1 MLRVLVLHGANLNLL
16 GRREPHLYG
25 SSTLDDVERD
35 LRVLGRELG
44 VELEF
49 AQSNH
54 EGTLIDRLQTAPARY
69 AAVVFNPGGFTH
81 TSVALRDTIAAIEI
95 PVVEVHLSNIH
106 AREAFRGRSFT
117 AAAAAGQIAGF
128 GAQSYLLGLRAAAAL
143 AASPAGQAAEPA
155 GGARRSPSDG
165 APSRGQAGRTKPAPA
180 RAAKASARLSRNG
193 ARRRSGRR

>member
-1 MLRVLVLHGANLNLL
+1 MPSRVLVLHGANLNLL

-25 SSTLDDVERD
+25 SSTLEDVERD
-35 LRVLGRELG
+35 LRVLARELG

-95 PVVEVHLSNIH
+95 PVVEVHVTNIH
-106 AREAFRGRSFT
+106 AREAFRSHSFT
-117 AAAAAGQIAGF
+117 ATAAAGQIAGF
-128 GAQSYLLGLRAAAAL
+128 GVQSYLLGLRAAAAL
-143 AASPAGQAAEPA
+143 AAAPVRSAAESA
-155 GGARRSPSDG
+155 GDARRSDG
-165 APSRGQAGRTKPAPA
+165 GAARGPAARTKSAPA
-180 RAAKASARLSRNG
+180 RAAKPSARLSRSG

>member
-25 SSTLDDVERD
+25 SSTLEDVERD

-106 AREAFRGRSFT
+106 AREAFRGRSYT

-128 GAQSYLLGLRAAAAL
+128 GVQSYLLGLRAAAAL
-143 AASPAGQAAEPA
+143 AAAPAGQAAEPA
-155 GGARRSPSDG
+155 GG

>member
-25 SSTLDDVERD
+25 SSTLEDVERD

-81 TSVALRDTIAAIEI
+81 TSVALRDAIAAIEI

-106 AREAFRGRSFT
+106 AREAFRGRSYT

-143 AASPAGQAAEPA
+143 AAAPAGQAAEPA
-155 GGARRSPSDG
+155 GGGP
-165 APSRGQAGRTKPAPA
+165 
-180 RAAKASARLSRNG
+180 AAKTSARLSRNG

>member
-1 MLRVLVLHGANLNLL
+1 MPSRVLVLHGANLNLL

-25 SSTLDDVERD
+25 SSTLEDVERD
-35 LRVLGRELG
+35 LRVLARELG

-49 AQSNH
+49 SQSNH

-95 PVVEVHLSNIH
+95 PVVEVHVTNIH
-106 AREAFRGRSFT
+106 AREAFRSHSFT
-117 AAAAAGQIAGF
+117 ATAAAGQIAGF
-128 GAQSYLLGLRAAAAL
+128 GVQSYLLGLRAAAAL
-143 AASPAGQAAEPA
+143 AAAPVRSAAESA
-155 GGARRSPSDG
+155 GDARRSDG
-165 APSRGQAGRTKPAPA
+165 GAARGPAARTKSAPA
-180 RAAKASARLSRNG
+180 RAAKPSARLSRNG

>member
-1 MLRVLVLHGANLNLL
+1 MPSRVLVLHGANLNLL

-25 SSTLDDVERD
+25 SSTLEDVERD
-35 LRVLGRELG
+35 LRVLARELG

-95 PVVEVHLSNIH
+95 PVVEVHVTNIH
-106 AREAFRGRSFT
+106 AREAFRSHSFT
-117 AAAAAGQIAGF
+117 ATAAAGQIAGF
-128 GAQSYLLGLRAAAAL
+128 GVQSYLLGLRAAAAL
-143 AASPAGQAAEPA
+143 AAAPARSAAESA
-155 GGARRSPSDG
+155 GDTRRSDGGA
-165 APSRGQAGRTKPAPA
+165 ARGPAARTKSAPA
-180 RAAKASARLSRNG
+180 RAAKPSARLSRSG